1 MLCKEAVRKG
11 IGLKVRTR
19 PPKDR
24 EGEASV
30 LLVRDGAGYWSML
43 KAALEAQSLRVCE
56 AGGLRQAEACLKAPE
71 PPRMVFTA
79 VLLADGDWE
88 RVLLLGKKAGV
99 PVVVVSARLDA
110 RFCLATLARGAFD
123 FIVPPFD
130 QDDVRY
136 VVSNASWRVRPAAT
150 RFVSRAA

>member
-1 MLCKEAVRKG
+1 M
-11 IGLKVRTR
+11 RTQS
-19 PPKDR
+19 PKDR

-56 AGGLRQAEACLKAPE
+56 ARGLRQAEARLKASD
-71 PPRMVFTA
+71 PPRLVFTA
-79 VLLADGDWE
+79 VMLADGDWE

-99 PVVVVSARLDA
+99 PVIVVSGRLDA
-110 RFCLATLARGAFD
+110 RFCLAALARGAFD

-136 VVSNASWRVRPAAT
+136 VVSNASWQVRPAAT
-150 RFVSRAA
+150 GFARRAA